1 MVVKRAGM
9 PSGSLRCVVNVPNL
23 DLVDRLRFSACRM
36 SKLRSFLK
44 KRRPAQEDAREG
56 ATFTI
61 SAEIRHRD
69 NQGYRWVFLCRWRA
83 GESVNNALDEARHN
97 SKELDERGQR
107 LLLEEP
113 LAADQF
119 FVKIVDRLDEICAAL
134 TDDASRLLRTE
145 LKTVQRGGIKWFG
158 HLLLAVN
165 DRLLDAAFR
174 MVVCHLLQV
183 IGDPIAAV
191 PLARALADAADD
203 EALVWAAANALAA
216 LRTNSATPILID
228 VLETGTPVQ
237 RAAATWMLARSS
249 SGGN

>member
-1 MVVKRAGM
+1 M
-9 PSGSLRCVVNVPNL
+9 
-23 DLVDRLRFSACRM
+23 
-36 SKLRSFLK
+36 
-44 KRRPAQEDAREG
+44 
-56 ATFTI
+56 
-61 SAEIRHRD
+61 
-69 NQGYRWVFLCRWRA
+69 
-83 GESVNNALDEARHN
+83 
-97 SKELDERGQR
+97 
-107 LLLEEP
+107 
-113 LAADQF
+113 
-119 FVKIVDRLDEICAAL
+119 
-134 TDDASRLLRTE
+134 
-145 LKTVQRGGIKWFG
+145 QRGGIKWFG